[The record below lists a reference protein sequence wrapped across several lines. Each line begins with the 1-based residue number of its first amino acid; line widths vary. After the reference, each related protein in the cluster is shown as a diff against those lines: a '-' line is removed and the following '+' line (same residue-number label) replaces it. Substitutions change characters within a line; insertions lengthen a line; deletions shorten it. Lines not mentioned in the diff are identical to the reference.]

1 MRLSPAL
8 RTELGATLHLAGP
21 LVIAGLLQMAL
32 GATDTAFIARLGPE
46 PLAAASLAVA
56 LFSVAIWALSG
67 LSGQVGALA
76 AAAIGARGPA
86 VREVRR
92 ITRMGLWLA
101 VASGLLAMA
110 ICAGGER
117 LMLLTGQDPR
127 IAAMSGDYL
136 NIMLWSAIPLLLSN
150 VLRAFVSTLGRPV
163 FATVV
168 ALLSLPLNG
177 FGNYLLVFGAW
188 GAPALGLRGAAI
200 ASVVTAV
207 TGLAMYVIAIQRDR
221 RLRRYYLFG
230 NFWRPDWPQIR
241 RLMAVGIPVSVTIVA
256 EAGLFG
262 AAAFLMGR
270 IGALEL
276 AAHTLAL
283 SIASLAFQIPFG
295 IGQAATIRVGYHF
308 GAGDAAGVGRAG
320 LVGMVLSQVFALAG
334 AALMVGAPL
343 WVLTPWIDTDL
354 PSNAELVRL
363 AVAYLV
369 VAAAFQLA
377 DGLQAVVLGALRGLQ
392 DTRTPM
398 AYAIAGYWV
407 VGFGLAIWLGFYTPL
422 AGIGVWL
429 GLAIGLLIVA
439 VLLLARWRRR
449 ARLGLI
455 AA

>member
-1 MRLSPAL
+1 MRFSPAL
-8 RTELGATLHLAGP
+8 RAEIRATLHLAGP

-32 GATDTAFIARLGPE
+32 GATDIAFIARLGPE

-56 LFSVAIWALSG
+56 LFSVTVWALSG

-117 LMLLTGQDPR
+117 LMLLTGQDQR

-136 NIMLWSAIPLLLSN
+136 GIMLWSAIPLLLSN

-168 ALLSLPLNG
+168 ALLSLPLNAL
-177 FGNYLLVFGAW
+177 GNYLLVFGAW

-200 ASVVTAV
+200 ASVATALIGLLMYVTA
-207 TGLAMYVIAIQRDR
+207 IHNDR

-241 RLMAVGIPVSVTIVA
+241 RLMAVGLPVSITIVA

-283 SIASLAFQIPFG
+283 SIASLAFQVPFG
-295 IGQAATIRVGYHF
+295 IGQAATILVGYHF

-320 LVGMVLSQVFALAG
+320 LVGMVLSQVFALG
-334 AALMVGAPL
+334 SAALMVGAPL
-343 WVLTPWIDTDL
+343 LVLTPWIDTG
-354 PSNAELVRL
+354 NAANAPLVEL
-363 AVAYLV
+363 AVAYLLV
-369 VAAAFQLA
+369 GAAFQLA

-398 AYAIAGYWV
+398 AYAIGGYWL
-407 VGFGLAIWLGFYTPL
+407 VGFGLAIGLGFNTPL
-422 AGIGVWL
+422 RGTGVWL

-439 VLLLARWRRR
+439 VLLLVRWRRR
-449 ARLGLI
+449 VRLGLI

>member
-1 MRLSPAL
+1 MR
-8 RTELGATLHLAGP
+8 LAGP

-32 GATDTAFIARLGPE
+32 GATDIAFIARLGPE

-56 LFSVAIWALSG
+56 LFSVTIWALSG

-92 ITRMGLWLA
+92 ITRMGLWVA

-117 LMLLTGQDPR
+117 LMLLTGQDPH

-136 NIMLWSAIPLLLSN
+136 DIMLWSAIPLLLSN

-168 ALLSLPLNG
+168 ALLSLPLNAL
-177 FGNYLLVFGAW
+177 GNYLLVFGAW
-188 GAPALGLRGAAI
+188 GAPELGLRGAAI
-200 ASVVTAV
+200 ASVATAV
-207 TGLAMYVIAIQRDR
+207 IGLLMYVAAIHNDR

-241 RLMAVGIPVSVTIVA
+241 RLMAVGAPVSVTIVA

-283 SIASLAFQIPFG
+283 SIASLAFQVPFG

-308 GAGDAAGVGRAG
+308 GAGDAEGVGRAG
-320 LVGMVLSQVFALAG
+320 LVGMVLSQVFALAS

-343 WVLTPWIDTDL
+343 LVLTPWIDTADAA
-354 PSNAELVRL
+354 NAPLVEL
-363 AVAYLV
+363 AVAYLL

-398 AYAIAGYWV
+398 AYAIAGYWL
-407 VGFGLAIWLGFYTPL
+407 VGFSLAIGLGFNTPL
-422 AGIGVWL
+422 RGTGVWL
-429 GLAIGLLIVA
+429 GLAIGLMIVA
-439 VLLLARWRRR
+439 VLLLVRWRRR
-449 ARLGLI
+449 VRLGLI

>member
-1 MRLSPAL
+1 MRLSSAL
-8 RTELGATLHLAGP
+8 RTELGATMHLAGP
-21 LVIAGLLQMAL
+21 LVVAGLLQMAL
-32 GATDTAFIARLGPE
+32 GATDIAFIARLGPE

-56 LFSVAIWALSG
+56 LFSVTIWALSG

-117 LMLLTGQDPR
+117 LMLLTGQDAR

-136 NIMLWSAIPLLLSN
+136 DIMLWSAIPLLLSN

-177 FGNYLLVFGAW
+177 LGNYLLVFGAW

-200 ASVVTAV
+200 ASVLTAV
-207 TGLAMYVIAIQRDR
+207 IGVIMYVAAIQRDR

-230 NFWRPDWPQIR
+230 NFWRPDWPQIH
-241 RLMAVGIPVSVTIVA
+241 RLLVVGIPVSITIVA

-320 LVGMVLSQVFALAG
+320 LVGMALSQVFALAS
-334 AALMVGAPL
+334 AALMVEAPL
-343 WVLTPWIDTDL
+343 WVLTPWIDTDT
-354 PSNAELVRL
+354 PGNAQLVQL

-377 DGLQAVVLGALRGLQ
+377 DGLQAVLLGALRGLQ

-398 AYAIAGYWV
+398 AYAIAGYWL
-407 VGFGLAIWLGFYTPL
+407 VGFGLAIGLGFYTPL
-422 AGIGVWL
+422 RGTGVWL

-439 VLLLARWRRR
+439 VLLLVRWRRR
-449 ARLGLI
+449 GRLGLI